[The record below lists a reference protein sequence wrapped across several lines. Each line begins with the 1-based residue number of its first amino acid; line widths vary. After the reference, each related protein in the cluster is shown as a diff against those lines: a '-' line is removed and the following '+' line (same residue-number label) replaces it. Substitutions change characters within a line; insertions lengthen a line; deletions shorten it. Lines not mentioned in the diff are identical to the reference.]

1 MDDVVVFDE
10 DTPKELLSVLRP
22 DILVKGGD
30 YKLEDIVGREYADR
44 TEVIRFEDGYSTTG
58 LIEKIGDLVK
68 KGKL

>member
-1 MDDVVVFDE
+1 M
-10 DTPKELLSVLRP
+10 
-22 DILVKGGD
+22 
-30 YKLEDIVGREYADR
+30 EDIVGREYADR